1 MGVGPIYVLGYWNS
15 WSAGADADKFDPLVL
30 GTLLRWGNYDYFS
43 QTTHW
48 DPQELPAGETAP
60 ADQTLPASL
69 YLADKPSWFGSV
81 AWPAIGPD
89 VSGMSNKLPA
99 QLCYESNN
107 LGGGAF
113 DASRCY

>member
-15 WSAGADADKFDPLVL
+15 WSAGADTDKFDPLEL
-30 GTLLRWGNYDYFS
+30 STLLRWRNYDYFS
-43 QTTHW
+43 
-48 DPQELPAGETAP
+48 
-60 ADQTLPASL
+60 LPASL